1 MRDEL
6 LKFWNFVLDNWAEEE
21 IDEMCYW
28 NDYGEIFSSIEI
40 NAETLEEL
48 SEESVKD
55 LFCTLIDIFMDV
67 SGTDNYEE
75 VYEIL
80 NEETELTPKEIKEL
94 LEGVS
99 YEM

>member
-48 SEESVKD
+48 SEE
-55 LFCTLIDIFMDV
+55 F
-67 SGTDNYEE
+67 G
-75 VYEIL
+75 
-80 NEETELTPKEIKEL
+80 
-94 LEGVS
+94 
-99 YEM
+99 